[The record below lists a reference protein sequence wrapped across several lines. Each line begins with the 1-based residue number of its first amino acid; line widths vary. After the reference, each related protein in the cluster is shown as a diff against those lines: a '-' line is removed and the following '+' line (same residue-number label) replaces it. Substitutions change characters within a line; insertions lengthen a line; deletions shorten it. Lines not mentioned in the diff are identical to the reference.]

1 MSGPTAHDT
10 RTTDTPLE
18 RYLHFVATSEAGDA
32 ADRAARTV
40 GDVMTR
46 GVVSAYPGAAAKE
59 IARALSRNRIHAVPV
74 LDEDRHVVGVV
85 STSDL
90 LAKVAEE
97 ARTVPRGH
105 RLAAHGE
112 ARRKQSAATAAELM
126 TAPAITTTPDTPIM
140 TAALLAARARVR
152 SLPVVSDADGR
163 LVGMVSR
170 EDLIRL
176 FLRDDEDIRAEVL
189 QHVVRADE
197 VPEHGNVLVEVH
209 DGVVTLRGSVET
221 ALQANRLRTDTAAVA
236 GVVAVRNEL
245 RFSVDDRLGTA
256 SIFRG

>member
-1 MSGPTAHDT
+1 MSGPTAQRRHGT
-10 RTTDTPLE
+10 ETPLE
-18 RYLHFVATSEAGDA
+18 RYLHYVATSDAGDA
-32 ADRAARTV
+32 AERTARTV

-59 IARALSRNRIHAVPV
+59 IARALHRNRIHAVPV
-74 LDEDRHVVGVV
+74 LDPDRHVVGVV

-112 ARRKQSAATAAELM
+112 ARRKQSAATASELM
-126 TAPAITTTPDTPIM
+126 TSPAITTTPDTPLM
-140 TAALLAARARVR
+140 AAALLAARSRVR
-152 SLPVVSDADGR
+152 SLPVVGAAGE

-170 EDLIRL
+170 EDLVRL
-176 FLRDDEDIRAEVL
+176 FLRDDDEIRSDVL
-189 QHVVRADE
+189 ENVVRAEE
-197 VPEHGNVLVEVH
+197 VREHGDVRVEVL
-209 DGVVTLRGSVET
+209 DGVVTLRGTVET
-221 ALQANRLRTDTAAVA
+221 AMQANRLRTDTAAVA